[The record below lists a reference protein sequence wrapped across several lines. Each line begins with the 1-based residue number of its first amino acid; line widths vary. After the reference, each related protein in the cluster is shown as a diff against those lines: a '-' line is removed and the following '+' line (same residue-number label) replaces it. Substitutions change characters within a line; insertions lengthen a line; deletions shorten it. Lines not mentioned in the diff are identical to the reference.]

1 MSGENY
7 VTASK
12 VIVMVKGIKSVT
24 EKTMV
29 RCNKAKE
36 FGQKLIDCMHK
47 SSRFLNIE
55 NSKTNASSSLLDPR
69 FKLVTAIINVRKAES
84 VVTDSGTTIPTSSP
98 HTDETKDSYWDDFD
112 DKATDLL
119 PNPSKSATALATAE
133 VDRYLNDAVLPRT

>member
-1 MSGENY
+1 MLTENEWEICNERCMFLKPFEAATTEMSGENY

-84 VVTDSGTTIPTSSP
+84 VVTDTGTTIPTSSP
-98 HTDETKDSYWDDFD
+98 HTDETKDLE
-112 DKATDLL
+112 LL
-119 PNPSKSATALATAE
+119 LG
-133 VDRYLNDAVLPRT
+133 RL